1 MLEVWKG
8 IKINSVRNRILTVY
22 YSLNKEIGTYV
33 VCGLVLEELE
43 LRRRRYWRGLPEM
56 QAARWCYM

>member
-1 MLEVWKG
+1 
-8 IKINSVRNRILTVY
+8 VRNRILTVY

-56 QAARWCYM
+56 QAARW